1 MVESEATVGRRILTD
16 DEIRRALIRVAHEIM
31 ERNGGAEG
39 VVLVGMHTRGVPIAR
54 RIAEFVRQFEGVEVP
69 VGMLDIG
76 LYRDDV
82 AAGARPVMRPTSIP
96 DIQGSTV
103 VLVDDVLFTGRTV
116 RAAMDALTDLG
127 RPSQIQ
133 LAILIDRGHRELPIR
148 ADYVGKNAPTSLD
161 EQVYVRLEEIDG
173 TDEVLLTR
181 EELTGVGVELGLAE
195 SPPS

>member
-1 MVESEATVGRRILTD
+1 MAQREATFRRRILTG
-16 DEIRRALIRVAHEIM
+16 DEMRRALIRVAHEVM

-39 VVLVGMHTRGVPIAR
+39 VALVGMHTRGVPIAR
-54 RIAEFVRQFEGVEVP
+54 RIADFVKQFEGVEVP

-96 DIQGSTV
+96 DIQGRTV
-103 VLVDDVLFTGRTV
+103 VLVDDVLYTGRTV

-133 LAILIDRGHRELPIR
+133 LAILVDRGHRELPIR
-148 ADYVGKNAPTSLD
+148 ADYVGKNVPTSLD
-161 EQVYVRLEEIDG
+161 EQVYVKLTEIDG
-173 TDEVLLTR
+173 TDEVILAR
-181 EELTGVGVELGLAE
+181 EEEA
-195 SPPS
+195 

>member
-1 MVESEATVGRRILTD
+1 MVESEATVERQIMTD
-16 DEIRRALIRVAHEIM
+16 DEMRRALIRVAHEIM

-39 VVLVGMHTRGVPIAR
+39 VALVGMHTRGVPIAR
-54 RIAEFVRQFEGVEVP
+54 RIAGFVRQFEGVEVP

-133 LAILIDRGHRELPIR
+133 LAILVDRGHRELPIR

-173 TDEVLLTR
+173 TDEVLLSR
-181 EELTGVGVELGLAE
+181 EDPRGAGV
-195 SPPS
+195 SPSP

>member
-1 MVESEATVGRRILTD
+1 MVESEATVQRRILTD

-39 VVLVGMHTRGVPIAR
+39 VVLVGMHTRGVPIAQ
-54 RIAEFVRQFEGVEVP
+54 RIAGFVRQFEGVEVP

-133 LAILIDRGHRELPIR
+133 LAILVDRGHRELPIR

-161 EQVYVRLEEIDG
+161 EQVYVKLEEIDG
-173 TDEVLLTR
+173 TDEVLLSR
-181 EELTGVGVELGLAE
+181 EEPTGVGF
-195 SPPS
+195 SPSPQPSP

>member
-1 MVESEATVGRRILTD
+1 MVESEATVQRRILTD

-31 ERNGGAEG
+31 ERNGGVGG
-39 VVLVGMHTRGVPIAR
+39 VVLVGMHTRGVPIAL
-54 RIAEFVRQFEGVEVP
+54 RIAEFVRQFEGAEVP

-82 AAGARPVMRPTSIP
+82 AAGARPIMRPTSIP
-96 DIQGSTV
+96 DIQGRTV

-133 LAILIDRGHRELPIR
+133 LAILVDRGHRELPIR

-161 EQVYVRLEEIDG
+161 EQVYVKLTEIDG
-173 TDEVLLTR
+173 TDEVLLSR
-181 EELTGVGVELGLAE
+181 EEPTGVGV
-195 SPPS
+195 SPSS

>member
-1 MVESEATVGRRILTD
+1 MVESEATVQRRILTD

-39 VVLVGMHTRGVPIAR
+39 VVLVGMHTRGVPIAQ
-54 RIAEFVRQFEGVEVP
+54 RIAGFVRQFEGVEVP

-96 DIQGSTV
+96 DVQGRTV
-103 VLVDDVLFTGRTV
+103 VLVDDVLYTGRTV

-133 LAILIDRGHRELPIR
+133 LAILVDRGHRELPIR

-161 EQVYVRLEEIDG
+161 EQVYVKLEEIDG

-181 EELTGVGVELGLAE
+181 EEPTGVGV
-195 SPPS
+195 SPSP

>member
-1 MVESEATVGRRILTD
+1 MVESEATVQRRILTD

-31 ERNGGAEG
+31 ERNGGVGG
-39 VVLVGMHTRGVPIAR
+39 VVLVGMHTRGVPIAL
-54 RIAEFVRQFEGVEVP
+54 RIAEFVRQFEGAEVP

-82 AAGARPVMRPTSIP
+82 AAGARPIMRPTSIP
-96 DIQGSTV
+96 DIQGRTV

-133 LAILIDRGHRELPIR
+133 LAILVDRGHRELPIR

-161 EQVYVRLEEIDG
+161 EQVYVKLTEIDG
-173 TDEVLLTR
+173 TDEVLLSR
-181 EELTGVGVELGLAE
+181 EEPTGVGVSL
-195 SPPS
+195 SP